1 MTSLLRTAFVPPF
14 QRVLIA
20 SALALTLS
28 ACGGGGGGSAASP
41 SPSPDAEPPVVVQ
54 PPVTET
60 PTTPVTPVTPV
71 TPTLPQ
77 LVSSQTFTP
86 NPGTQEGSSDAST
99 AFALPDGFMIVAD
112 DEANVLRVYPRAGG
126 AAVLEWSYALNG
138 PKLTKELDLEAGTR
152 IGDTLY
158 LTGSNSNS
166 KDGGDAM
173 ADRSHLFAVK
183 VAGTGAA
190 TTFDYLGQF
199 SALESQLVAWDAGNG
214 HALGANHFGFAA
226 SAAAGIAPE
235 RVDGF
240 SIEGMTSAPGDTALW
255 LGFRAPLADA
265 GARAKGLIVPL
276 QNANALLAGTATQ
289 ATFGTPIELEL
300 GGRGIR
306 SIDKGSD
313 GNYLIVAGPAGASSP
328 LVDRNF
334 ALFSW
339 NGNPQSAPVELSN
352 DLDALRKDTG
362 GSFESVVGVAGPVA
376 AGTEVQLLMDNGD
389 TVWPGQSAV
398 SKDLEPVDQ
407 KFGGFVVR
415 LGAPWVDTAGP
426 QLRRATPADGR
437 VGLNRDASITLSFNK
452 AIRLGAGNLVLRKGD
467 GSVVET
473 FNATSSAARVQ
484 RNFNVLKLVPSQ
496 PLDAETAYHLTVDA
510 NAVTDAAGHAFAGIN
525 DATTLDF
532 VSAGQPTALAIGD
545 VLFVGANAEAPDAFA
560 FALLKAVNGGT
571 KITFTD
577 RDRKTGTAEFKGLT
591 NETAF
596 VWTADRNLPAGS
608 IVTIQTDVA
617 GSPVADL
624 GFTLGAPGGLGKEET
639 IYAFTGGAI
648 ADLGE
653 GTAGEITAVGDY
665 LASITLGG
673 IKGNTIPPQ
682 LTAAG
687 TAFSFVVSPT
697 NQTSA
702 IYAGSMD
709 RTDLAAFAMRV
720 RFAGNWNRRYKPELG
735 YPLVDDSL
743 FGDKR
748 VP

>member
-437 VGLNRDASITLSFNK
+437 VGVNRDASITLSFNK

-577 RDRKTGTAEFKGLT
+577 RDRKTGTAEFKGLA

-617 GSPVADL
+617 GSPIADL

-639 IYAFTGGAI
+639 IYAFTGGTI

-653 GTAGEITAVGDY
+653 GTAGEVTAVGDY

-720 RFAGNWNRRYKPELG
+720 KFAGNWNRRYKPELG

>member
-1 MTSLLRTAFVPPF
+1 MIFLHRSTVVPPF
-14 QRVLIA
+14 KRLLIA

-28 ACGGGGGGSAASP
+28 ACGGDGSGSDGSAGTAPAP
-41 SPSPDAEPPVVVQ
+41 SPA
-54 PPVTET
+54 
-60 PTTPVTPVTPV
+60 PTTPVVVPPPVTMPAEP
-71 TPTLPQ
+71 TPAQ
-77 LVSSQTFTP
+77 LVSAQTFEP
-86 NPGTQEGSSDAST
+86 NPRTTQGSSDAST
-99 AFALPDGFMIVAD
+99 AFALPDNFMVVAD

-166 KDGGDAM
+166 KDGGEAM

-183 VAGTGAA
+183 VAGTGAT
-190 TTFDYLGQF
+190 TTFDYVGKF
-199 SALESQLVAWDAGNG
+199 SALESQLVAWDAANG
-214 HALGANHFGFAA
+214 HGLGANRFGFAV

-240 SIEGMTSAPGDTALW
+240 SIEGMTSAPGDAALW
-255 LGFRAPLADA
+255 LGFRAPLTDTA
-265 GARAKGLIVPL
+265 ARDKGLIVPL

-289 ATFGTPIELEL
+289 AAFGTPIELEL

-306 SIDKGSD
+306 SIDKGGD
-313 GNYLIVAGPAGASSP
+313 GNYLIVAGPSGASSA

-339 NGNPQSAPVELSN
+339 NGNPQSAPIELSN
-352 DLDALRKDTG
+352 DLDALRKATG
-362 GSFESVVGVAGPVA
+362 GSFESVVGVPGPVA

-398 SKDLEPVDQ
+398 SKDLPPADQ

-415 LGAPWVDTAGP
+415 LGAPRVDTAGP
-426 QLRRATPADGR
+426 RLRRAAPADDR
-437 VGLNRDASITLSFNK
+437 VGVNRDASITLSFDK

-473 FNATSSAARVQ
+473 FNAGSSTARVQ

-496 PLDAETAYHLTVDA
+496 PLDADTAYHLTVDPT
-510 NAVTDAAGHAFAGIN
+510 AVTDAAGHAFAGIN
-525 DATTLDF
+525 DATTLNF
-532 VSAGQPTALAIGD
+532 VSAGTPTPLVIGD
-545 VLFVGANAEAPDAFA
+545 MLFVGANAEAPDAFA
-560 FALLKAVNGGT
+560 FVLLKAVNGGT

-577 RDRKTGTAEFKGLT
+577 RDRKAGNAEFTGLT

-596 VWTADRNLPAGS
+596 VWTADRNLPAGA
-608 IVTIQTDVA
+608 IVTIQTDVT
-617 GSPVADL
+617 GSPIADL

-639 IYAFTGGAI
+639 IYAFTGGSI
-648 ADLGE
+648 AKLGE

-673 IKGNTIPPQ
+673 TKDNTIPPQ
-682 LTAAG
+682 LTLAG

-709 RTDLAAFAMRV
+709 RTDLGAFAARV
-720 RFAGNWNRRYKPELG
+720 KFAGNWNRRYKPEVG

-743 FGDKR
+743 FGGKQL
-748 VP
+748 P